1 MDRLMLKYEEKEET
15 EKEQMA
21 TQKRKTGIGF
31 GMKENVK
38 EKDED
43 FSGAQLKHL
52 FDKWSGNDK
61 T

>member
-1 MDRLMLKYEEKEET
+1 MSKS
-15 EKEQMA
+15 
-21 TQKRKTGIGF
+21 GIGF
-31 GMKENVK
+31 GMKDNM
-38 EKDED
+38 KDKDAD